1 MDLKEVNGKI
11 SKAKKELEKLETKKL
26 KIMQSRIRHK
36 GENFVVLGMC
46 LKRGDLVTCIEK
58 IGNHYV
64 KNIFEFYNITKN
76 GGFVANGHT
85 VRTSMRNKYI
95 TVLFCFKEVINI
107 DDCCE
112 FRPSTEKEKAAY
124 EDALKNNGLK
134 KY

>member
-1 MDLKEVNGKI
+1 MVLKEINEKN
-11 SKAKKELEKLETKKL
+11 SKAKRELEKLETKKL
-26 KIMQSRIRHK
+26 TIIKSRTKHK
-36 GENFVVLGMC
+36 GENFIAFGIC

-58 IGNHYV
+58 IGNHHV

-107 DDCCE
+107 NDCSK
-112 FRPSTEKEKAAY
+112 FRPSTEKERAVY
-124 EDALKNNGLK
+124 EEALKNNGIK
-134 KY
+134 